1 MTKASKRTDAPGGG
15 RSPALRVA
23 IVIAA
28 LAAIGG
34 AVWLTSFRRDTTR
47 ELRAATAAFLT
58 RVTDGHAS
66 DAYAQGADELHA
78 NVDHGV
84 FQLAADDLVEV
95 AGKFRRLGSL
105 TAEAGASDEKGDGAA
120 RASVVAQAEFEKQ
133 TFSVRLGLVRR
144 EEGGWRVSSFTVLY
158 PDKMWPAPDPE
169 RLVKESAQW
178 MQWFSAGDLAA
189 MYARLYPDVWPTWKP
204 SQFEADI
211 KKLRDSC
218 QDMQLAAPTVVGTNH
233 EGESLVEVR
242 YTCRNGD
249 LVGTRLAWTWLRGKW
264 RLLKVSW
271 GVPGAAAAPP
281 AAPPGPAP

>member
-1 MTKASKRTDAPGGG
+1 VKQDSKRKDVPGGG
-15 RSPALRVA
+15 SRALRVA

-34 AVWLTSFRRDTTR
+34 AVWLTTFRRDTTR
-47 ELRAATAAFLT
+47 ELRAATTAFLT

-84 FQLAADDLVEV
+84 FQLAADDLTEV
-95 AGKFRRLGSL
+95 AGKLRRVGTL
-105 TAEAGASDEKGDGAA
+105 TAETVTGDAKGDGAA
-120 RASVVAQAEFEKQ
+120 RASVIAQAELERQ
-133 TFSVRLGLVRR
+133 TLDVRLGFVRR
-144 EEGGWRVSSFTVLY
+144 DEGWRVTSFVVVY
-158 PDKMWPAPDPE
+158 PDKMWPAPDPAQ
-169 RLVKESAQW
+169 LVKESTQW
-178 MQWFSAGDLAA
+178 MQWFEGGDLAS

-211 KKLRDSC
+211 NKLRASC
-218 QDMQLAAPTVVGTNH
+218 QDMQVAAPTVVGTNH
-233 EGESLVEVR
+233 EGESLVEAR

-249 LVGTRLAWTWLRGKW
+249 LVATRLAWTWLRGKW

-271 GVPGAAAAPP
+271 GVPGVAPAP
-281 AAPPGPAP
+281 AAPPPAP

>member
-1 MTKASKRTDAPGGG
+1 VTQAKDSMQTGG
-15 RSPALRVA
+15 RSRTRRAV

-28 LAAIGG
+28 MVAIGS
-34 AVWLTSFRRDTTR
+34 AIWLTSFRRDSTR

-78 NVDHGV
+78 TVDHGV

-95 AGKFRRLGSL
+95 AGKFKRIGSFA
-105 TAEAGASDEKGDGAA
+105 AETVTSDAKGDGAPKTT
-120 RASVVAQAEFEKQ
+120 VVAQAELEKQ
-133 TFSVRLGLVRR
+133 TLPVRLGFVRR
-144 EEGGWRVSSFTVLY
+144 DEGWRVSSFVVLY

-169 RLVKESAQW
+169 RLVRESAEW
-178 MQWFSAGDLAA
+178 MQWFSTGDLAS

-218 QDMQLAAPTVVGTNH
+218 QDMQVAAPTVVGTNH
-233 EGESLVEVR
+233 EGESLVEAR

-249 LVGTRLAWTWLRGKW
+249 QVATRLAWTWLRGKW

-271 GVPGAAAAPP
+271 AVPGAASAT
-281 AAPPGPAP
+281 PAP